1 MQFNTIE
8 AAVYLIGNFFRIY
21 IISILFGILLHK
33 TELKIM
39 KVLRQSGYI
48 LFYVINS
55 SCFLFFEWPDLM
67 IFLTNIIGTT
77 LISITYEGTWKFRIG
92 AVLLSAALYTVC
104 EDSIYYLLVF
114 LEVKYIVAIGIIAA
128 NLLFFMI
135 VQLMKKLA
143 VSKSH
148 IVIPIEEWLISIIIP
163 VLSLLTSMIV
173 LDECSHESSAA
184 IGGICLIVINMLL
197 FFRIDRIQDM
207 YQKQVD
213 IGLLKQQ
220 NQAYEN
226 QMLLLKTSEERLSSL
241 RHDLKNHLLAIE
253 KMALK
258 NSRDSVEAYLN
269 SLFSEAEDSSIF
281 AETGNYVIDAFIN
294 SKLANAK
301 HLGITVK
308 TDLTI
313 SKNLNIEPR
322 DISVILGNLLDN
334 AVEAAVKCEKRKEI
348 TVIMREDRGKLSLKI
363 KNSYRDK
370 IKSVKGRILSTKS
383 NQRIHGIGLQNVRKV
398 VEKYQGTMKID
409 YADGIFSVSLVLFL

>member
-197 FFRIDRIQDM
+197 FFMVDRIQDM

-226 QMLLLKTSEERLSSL
+226 QMLLLKPL
-241 RHDLKNHLLAIE
+241 RKGFRHYA
-253 KMALK
+253 
-258 NSRDSVEAYLN
+258 
-269 SLFSEAEDSSIF
+269 
-281 AETGNYVIDAFIN
+281 
-294 SKLANAK
+294 
-301 HLGITVK
+301 
-308 TDLTI
+308 TI
-313 SKNLNIEPR
+313 
-322 DISVILGNLLDN
+322 
-334 AVEAAVKCEKRKEI
+334 
-348 TVIMREDRGKLSLKI
+348 
-363 KNSYRDK
+363 
-370 IKSVKGRILSTKS
+370 
-383 NQRIHGIGLQNVRKV
+383 
-398 VEKYQGTMKID
+398 
-409 YADGIFSVSLVLFL
+409 

>member
-1 MQFNTIE
+1 M
-8 AAVYLIGNFFRIY
+8 
-21 IISILFGILLHK
+21 
-33 TELKIM
+33 
-39 KVLRQSGYI
+39 
-48 LFYVINS
+48 
-55 SCFLFFEWPDLM
+55 
-67 IFLTNIIGTT
+67 
-77 LISITYEGTWKFRIG
+77 
-92 AVLLSAALYTVC
+92 
-104 EDSIYYLLVF
+104 
-114 LEVKYIVAIGIIAA
+114 
-128 NLLFFMI
+128 
-135 VQLMKKLA
+135 
-143 VSKSH
+143 
-148 IVIPIEEWLISIIIP
+148 
-163 VLSLLTSMIV
+163 
-173 LDECSHESSAA
+173 
-184 IGGICLIVINMLL
+184 
-197 FFRIDRIQDM
+197 
-207 YQKQVD
+207 
-213 IGLLKQQ
+213 
-220 NQAYEN
+220 
-226 QMLLLKTSEERLSSL
+226 
-241 RHDLKNHLLAIE
+241 
-253 KMALK
+253 K
-258 NSRDSVEAYLN
+258 NSGDSVEAYLN

>member
-1 MQFNTIE
+1 
-8 AAVYLIGNFFRIY
+8 
-21 IISILFGILLHK
+21 
-33 TELKIM
+33 
-39 KVLRQSGYI
+39 
-48 LFYVINS
+48 
-55 SCFLFFEWPDLM
+55 M

-197 FFRIDRIQDM
+197 FFMVDRIQDM

-258 NSRDSVEAYLN
+258 NSGDSVEAYLN

-383 NQRIHGIGLQNVRKV
+383 NQRIHGIGLAKCTKSSR
-398 VEKYQGTMKID
+398 E
-409 YADGIFSVSLVLFL
+409 VSRNDEN